1 MTIKNY
7 TTTIAPAK
15 TIGEITQLIVRAH
28 ARRIQQ
34 IFGPDLMLESLG
46 FSFMIEGQECF
57 FQIKPQVQGVLN
69 ALVNA
74 ELPARYCN
82 EEHAAKVAWRI
93 EKDWIAAQIAKIEA
107 GAADAA
113 QVFMPYMLVDTNETL
128 YDRLKSNPQLLLGES
143 KRD

>member
-15 TIGEITQLIVRAH
+15 TIGEITQLIVQAQ

-34 IFGPDLMLESLG
+34 MFEGGDMVSLG
-46 FSFMIEGQECF
+46 FSFMIEGQEVF
-57 FQIKPQVQGVLN
+57 FQIKPQVQGVLD

-74 ELPARYCN
+74 ELPARYCT

-113 QVFMPYMLVDTNETL
+113 QVFMPYMLVDT
-128 YDRLKSNPQLLLGES
+128 D
-143 KRD
+143 